1 MTCKPIVIACQV
13 NKGLLAGSTSTP
25 VMCRVRE
32 RITRHGGETFDAPAE
47 WAKYH
52 SDEERHRRMQDNAV
66 MVKPGSGKKVE
77 KVRGI
82 QI

>member
-1 MTCKPIVIACQV
+1 
-13 NKGLLAGSTSTP
+13 
-25 VMCRVRE
+25 MCRVRE

-52 SDEERHRRMQDNAV
+52 TGQAHERRAQDEAV
-66 MVKPGSGKKVE
+66 LVKPGSGKKVE